1 MDERVT
7 TSNNPNFSGGIYSD
21 LVIVVTEGLVFWLN
35 LVPALVLVVVRV
47 NLQVDHTPLVR

>member
-1 MDERVT
+1 MGQRLT
-7 TSNNPNFSGGIYSD
+7 TNNNPYFSGGIYSD
-21 LVIVVTEGLVFWLN
+21 LVIVVAEGLVFWLN

>member
-1 MDERVT
+1 MT
-7 TSNNPNFSGGIYSD
+7 TSNNPNFSGGVYSD